1 MKKFKLKI
9 NNKNYK
15 IEILKENANKIKIKV
30 DDKDFIFEKKGK
42 GKEQIS
48 IAKSSIPK
56 RDFSKK
62 EIKTPITGEVS
73 EIFVK
78 VGDFVKRNQKLIL
91 LSAMK
96 MENEITSN
104 SVGKVKKILVAKNQ
118 KVSGNDILIILE

>member
-1 MKKFKLKI
+1 MIKLKLKI
-9 NNKNYK
+9 NKKDYNV
-15 IEILKENANKIKIKV
+15 EILKENANKIKIKV
-30 DDKDFIFEKKGK
+30 DDKDFVFEKQKQK
-42 GKEQIS
+42 KEQIS

-78 VGDFVKRNQKLIL
+78 VGDFVKKNQKLII

-96 MENEITSN
+96 MENEIIS
-104 SVGKVKKILVAKNQ
+104 SSEGKVKKILVAKNQ
-118 KVSGNDILIILE
+118 KVNGNDILVILE